1 MRSHAGKG
9 VSRVLF
15 VMAISLNRCG
25 WPRRR
30 LRGGSRLPAL
40 ASNLLA
46 AESEIAA
53 GRIALFSPRGLSQRE
68 WFLLLS
74 RLAACLCGLSTRER
88 VSPAFT
94 GHPCSSQL
102 GLSSNPL
109 GISGHPLLAA
119 CEYSHLK
126 RARTSIHSQESS
138 PVPRGRFEL
147 PRGYPHYALN
157 VARLPVPP
165 HRPILVCLPA
175 RSRPAD
181 SNRRPAVYE
190 TAALPTELGRHTLSQ
205 SERSISGAHAE
216 AQRVWGRE
224 NLVSFRR

>member
-25 WPRRR
+25 WPRRS
-30 LRGGSRLPAL
+30 LRDGSRLPAL

-53 GRIALFSPRGLSQRE
+53 GRIALFSPRDRSQRD

-74 RLAACLCGLSTRER
+74 RLAARLSGLSTRER

-94 GHPCSSQL
+94 GHPCSAQL
-102 GLSSNPL
+102 GLSSNPQ
-109 GISGHPLLAA
+109 GISGHPLFSAS
-119 CEYSHLK
+119 EYSHGNV
-126 RARTSIHSQESS
+126 REPVSTFMESG

-165 HRPILVCLPA
+165 HRHDSGVCP
-175 RSRPAD
+175 PGM
-181 SNRRPAVYE
+181 E
-190 TAALPTELGRHTLSQ
+190 PTRGLEPRTCCLRNSCST
-205 SERSISGAHAE
+205 
-216 AQRVWGRE
+216 
-224 NLVSFRR
+224 N